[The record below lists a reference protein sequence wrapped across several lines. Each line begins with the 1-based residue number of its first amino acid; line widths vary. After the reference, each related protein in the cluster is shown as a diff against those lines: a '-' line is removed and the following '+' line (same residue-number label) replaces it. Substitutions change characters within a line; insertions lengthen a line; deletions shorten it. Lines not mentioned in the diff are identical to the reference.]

1 MNDTCTKC
9 GREVPD
15 WSQLCG
21 CAQPAPST
29 AAPQAATCSPLHSSD
44 GAFTCTPD
52 HAVQVA
58 YMANLAE
65 GILQDPNTDRIWISE
80 LLLSYLEGTSA
91 IEDAIAELREAAGAP
106 AD

>member
-1 MNDTCTKC
+1 
-9 GREVPD
+9 
-15 WSQLCG
+15 
-21 CAQPAPST
+21 
-29 AAPQAATCSPLHSSD
+29 
-44 GAFTCTPD
+44 
-52 HAVQVA
+52 
-58 YMANLAE
+58 MANLAE